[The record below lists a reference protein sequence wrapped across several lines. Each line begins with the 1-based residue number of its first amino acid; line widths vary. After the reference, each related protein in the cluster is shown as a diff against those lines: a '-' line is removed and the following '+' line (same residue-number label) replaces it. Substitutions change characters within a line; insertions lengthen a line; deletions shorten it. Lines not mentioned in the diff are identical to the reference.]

1 MIYIGFL
8 LFIMAGACEAIMDTL
23 QFHYDISIFKNFKN
37 QTFWDPKISWINK
50 YKNNDPLK
58 GEKFFLSKSLLV
70 GLTDAWHFFK
80 LLRTLFIFTGI
91 YFLLIPCGL
100 KSECLLFVIIA
111 RVLFGLSFTY
121 FYDLFED

>member
-8 LFIMAGACEAIMDTL
+8 LFILAGVCEAVMDTL
-23 QFHYDISIFKNFKN
+23 QFHYDISIFKKLKN
-37 QTFWDPKISWINK
+37 QLFWNPQFSWKNK